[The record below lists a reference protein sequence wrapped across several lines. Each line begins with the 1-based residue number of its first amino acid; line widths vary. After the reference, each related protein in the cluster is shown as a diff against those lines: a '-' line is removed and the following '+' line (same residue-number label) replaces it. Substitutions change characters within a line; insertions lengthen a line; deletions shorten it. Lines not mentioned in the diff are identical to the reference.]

1 MKLSNETLSVLKNFS
16 SINQGIEFKKGNKL
30 TTISAG
36 KSVLAQAILKDDFPE
51 DFCVYDLNQ
60 FLSVYS
66 LFKDA
71 TELEFDSANVIFNG
85 GRRKTK
91 FRKAAKEMIVTPP
104 NKEIKLDEVDCS
116 FTFTSEDYADIM
128 KASSVL
134 SSPNISVQSDGESV
148 ELVAYDAKDDAQHTN
163 SINVGAGN
171 GKSYKIVFKTENIK
185 MVPGEYEVQISFKGF
200 AHFKNTKDDIQY
212 WVAFEKNESVM

>member
-16 SINQGIEFKKGNKL
+16 TINQGIEFKKGNKL

-36 KSVLAQAILKDDFPE
+36 KSILAQATLKDDIPE

-60 FLSVYS
+60 FLSAYS
-66 LFKDA
+66 LFKD
-71 TELEFDSANVIFNG
+71 TELKFDPANVIFDG

-116 FTFTSEDYADIM
+116 FTLTSDDYADIL
-128 KASSVL
+128 KTASVL
-134 SSPNISVQSDGESV
+134 SCPNVTLQSDGELV
-148 ELVAYDAKDDAQHTN
+148 ELVAFDAKDDSQHN
-163 SINVGAGN
+163 SSINVGAGN
-171 GKSYKIVFKTENIK
+171 GKSYRIVFKVENLK
-185 MVPGEYEVQISFKGF
+185 MIPGEYEVQISFKGF

>member
-1 MKLSNETLSVLKNFS
+1 MKLSNETLGVLKNFS
-16 SINQGIEFKKGNKL
+16 TINQGIEFKKGNKL

-116 FTFTSEDYADIM
+116 FTLTSEDYSDIM

-171 GKSYKIVFKTENIK
+171 GKSYKIVFKVENLK
-185 MVPGEYEVQISFKGF
+185 MIPGEYEVQISFKGF

>member
-1 MKLSNETLSVLKNFS
+1 MKLSNETLGVLKNFS
-16 SINQGIEFKKGNKL
+16 TINQGIEFKKGNKL

-36 KSVLAQAILKDDFPE
+36 KSILAQAILKDDFPE

-116 FTFTSEDYADIM
+116 FTLTSEDYADIL
-128 KASSVL
+128 KTASVL
-134 SSPNISVQSDGESV
+134 SSPNITLQSDGESV
-148 ELVAYDAKDDAQHTN
+148 ELVSFDAKDDSQHTS
-163 SINVGAGN
+163 SISVGAGN
-171 GKSYKIVFKTENIK
+171 GKSYKIVFKVENLK

>member
-1 MKLSNETLSVLKNFS
+1 MKLSNETLNVLKNFS
-16 SINQGIEFKKGNKL
+16 AINQGIEFKQGNKL
-30 TTISAG
+30 TTISSG

-66 LFKDA
+66 LFKGA
-71 TELEFDSANVIFNG
+71 TELEFDSANVIFSS
-85 GRRKTK
+85 GRSKTK

-116 FTFTSEDYADIM
+116 FTLTTEDYADIM

-134 SSPNISVQSDGESV
+134 SSPNISVQSDGNSV
-148 ELVAYDAKDDAQHTN
+148 ELISYDAKDDAQHTN
-163 SINVGAGN
+163 SINVGEGN

-185 MVPGEYEVQISFKGF
+185 MVPGEYAVQISFKGF

>member
-1 MKLSNETLSVLKNFS
+1 MKLSNETLGVLKNFS
-16 SINQGIEFKKGNKL
+16 TINQGIEFKKGNKL

-104 NKEIKLDEVDCS
+104 NKEIKLDEVDCY
-116 FTFTSEDYADIM
+116 FALTTEDYADIM

-171 GKSYKIVFKTENIK
+171 GKSYKIVFKVENLK
-185 MVPGEYEVQISFKGF
+185 MIPGEYEVQISFKGF